1 MPQIERDER
10 SLDQHHLEHWIALE
24 DGRNEQCLQLAALGQ
39 FVVYSLSYSSW

>member
-1 MPQIERDER
+1 VPQIERDER

-39 FVVYSLSYSSW
+39 FAVYAFSY